1 MAGKQ
6 NQMGTGGTSVSLA
19 LIAVGAILRWA
30 VTAQISG
37 LSLPTVG
44 LVLIIV
50 GILGFIVSLLELFLW
65 SPRRQRREPA
75 NYDYDYDPGNRMR

>member
-1 MAGKQ
+1 MA
-6 NQMGTGGTSVSLA
+6 TGGTSVSLV
-19 LIAVGAILRWA
+19 LIAIGAILRWA

-50 GILGFIVSLLELFLW
+50 GILGFIVSLLEMFLW
-65 SPRRQRREPA
+65 APRRERRDPA
-75 NYDYDYDPGNRMR
+75 RYAQPHDYDATHRLS